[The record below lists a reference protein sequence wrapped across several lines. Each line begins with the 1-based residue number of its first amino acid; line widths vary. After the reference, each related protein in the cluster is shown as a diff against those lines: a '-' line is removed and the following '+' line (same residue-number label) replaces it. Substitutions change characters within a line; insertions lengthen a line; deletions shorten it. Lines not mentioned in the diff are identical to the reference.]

1 MARSARC
8 TRCPFCIARVSL
20 SPSCIPSRCRP
31 TTGGFNSVS
40 TLLGSRYSKSIAE
53 LSLPPFTLSLPHPTL
68 LSSFSLFL
76 FPSFS
81 FSLRAREGGGGTH
94 VTRRAF
100 GRMPGQS
107 ARTARNVIAGSPSG
121 DEKRALISRTLLEEL
136 SRKLSKRRELVV
148 AGSVS
153 WLSRVDG

>member
-1 MARSARC
+1 MRTWVVARSARC
-8 TRCPFCIARVSL
+8 TRCPFCITRVFLLPSRRVVAPLPVSTTFQHYSAVGTPKASQSFRCPLYSVSL
-20 SPSCIPSRCRP
+20 IQ
-31 TTGGFNSVS
+31 
-40 TLLGSRYSKSIAE
+40 
-53 LSLPPFTLSLPHPTL
+53 LSLALPF
-68 LSSFSLFL
+68 FL
-76 FPSFS
+76 SFS
-81 FSLRAREGGGGTH
+81 FSLCARGCTH
-94 VTRRAF
+94 VTWRAF

-153 WLSRVDG
+153 RLSCVGR

>member
-1 MARSARC
+1 MTRSARC

-20 SPSCIPSRCRP
+20 SPSFPSRCRP
-31 TTGGFNSVS
+31 TTAGFNSVS

-53 LSLPPFTLSLPHPTL
+53 LSLPPSLCRPHPTL
-68 LSSFSLFL
+68 PLFPRSLFL
-76 FPSFS
+76 FLPFS
-81 FSLRAREGGGGTH
+81 FSLRARGGTH

-107 ARTARNVIAGSPSG
+107 ARTARNVIAGLPSG

-136 SRKLSKRRELVV
+136 SRKLSKRRELAV

-153 WLSRVDG
+153 RLSRVDR

>member
-8 TRCPFCIARVSL
+8 TRCPFWIAHVSL
-20 SPSCIPSRCRP
+20 SPSFPSRCRP

-53 LSLPPFTLSLPHPTL
+53 LSLPPLLCLPHPTL
-68 LSSFSLFL
+68 YRPSLSPFFFL
-76 FPSFS
+76 PPCQ
-81 FSLRAREGGGGTH
+81 RGTH

-136 SRKLSKRRELVV
+136 SHKLSKRRELAV

-153 WLSRVDG
+153 WLSRVDR